1 MSSEVG
7 ARCERGGSEV
17 GVSVLSRTLRVGAA
31 PAAAGCGGRDRQP
44 SGALLDAVERLWSLL
59 HTPAPRDARE
69 PHAAVYCPTREPH
82 KCVEFRV
89 MSVVHLHA
97 GMLKLTFHAKNDKI
111 KTRHFLGEMILQNI
125 NTKL

>member
-7 ARCERGGSEV
+7 ARWERGGSEV

-44 SGALLDAVERLWSLL
+44 SGALLDAVEPGACC
-59 HTPAPRDARE
+59 TPPRPDARE
-69 PHAAVYCPTREPH
+69 PHAAVYCSPTREPH

-97 GMLKLTFHAKNDKI
+97 GMLKLTSYIPRQK
-111 KTRHFLGEMILQNI
+111 
-125 NTKL
+125 